1 MLWIH
6 VTKFFRKNRRI
17 FRILIDDR
25 SNDAS
30 NIVQEI
36 EVVMIIMIV
45 MRMMIGDI
53 SDHNDNDDDIKSDH
67 YIDNGY
73 DNDDDNDDILPSTL
87 LLSFNEL

>member
-1 MLWIH
+1 M
-6 VTKFFRKNRRI
+6 
-17 FRILIDDR
+17 LIDDR
-25 SNDAS
+25 SNDVS

-45 MRMMIGDI
+45 MGDDDG
-53 SDHNDNDDDIKSDH
+53 DHN
-67 YIDNGY
+67 